1 MSQERCSLLADFSAL
16 FGRIAMSL
24 TDDQKAAISKWI
36 EAGATLSEIQKRLK
50 EEFQI
55 SLTYLETRLL
65 ADDLK
70 LALKEPERPRE
81 APPLPSPET
90 AKAAA
95 SGKVSVTIDQITRA
109 GAMISGR
116 VTFSDGQKAEWY
128 LDQTGRLGLNPSTAG
143 YRPSKQDVMDFQ
155 LELEKLAQSH
165 GL

>member
-1 MSQERCSLLADFSAL
+1 MS
-16 FGRIAMSL
+16 I
-24 TDDQKAAISKWI
+24 TDEQKATIAKWI

-70 LALKEPERPRE
+70 LAIKEPERQPE
-81 APPLPSPET
+81 PPPL
-90 AKAAA
+90 AAA
-95 SGKVSVTIDQITRA
+95 EAEKPAAAGKVSVTIDQITRA

-128 LDQTGRLGLNPSTAG
+128 LDQMGRLGLNPSTAG
-143 YRPSKQDVMDFQ
+143 YRPNKQDVMDFQ
-155 LELEKLAQSH
+155 IELEKLARSQ
-165 GL
+165 GF